1 MEFSRQEYWN
11 GLPFP
16 TSGHLPKAG
25 IEPSSPESPALAGR
39 FFTTKPLGKPLKE
52 YYDHNMVV
60 ILLWNI
66 IAIKKRDIISFGA
79 TWIDL
84 EIVILNEVSQTKTN
98 IIRNHLCGVPQNDIN
113 ELIYKREKDSQT

>member
-1 MEFSRQEYWN
+1 M
-11 GLPFP
+11 
-16 TSGHLPKAG
+16 
-25 IEPSSPESPALAGR
+25 AGR

-84 EIVILNEVSQTKTN
+84 EIVILNEVSQ
-98 IIRNHLCGVPQNDIN
+98 
-113 ELIYKREKDSQT
+113 REKEKHHMTLYVISKRK